1 MLPTDAPFV
10 LLDDAREG
18 GTQTLYRNPVEIV
31 SARTPAEIAPALA
44 RLRAATAA
52 GRHAAGWMS
61 YEAGHALD
69 PKLAPLAVPAGP
81 DDPWLLWFGLFAE
94 AETLAPGAL
103 EDMLP
108 DPAGAWAGKPRPL
121 ISRDDYDI
129 ALDRTKALIG
139 AGDIYQANLSFRATV
154 PVTGAPLALYAR
166 MRAQSGAGWGGIV
179 HDGRHWLLSLSPEL
193 FFRIDGSRIAARPMK
208 GTAPRGRTPAE
219 DDAFAARL
227 AADPKERAENLMI
240 VDLLRND
247 ISRIARA
254 GSVVVPELF
263 AVERY
268 PTIQQMVSEVE
279 ADLAPGRDAI
289 DVIEALFPCGS
300 ITGAPKIR
308 AMEII
313 EAVEAGARGP
323 YTGAIGHLAPDGSA
337 AFNVAI
343 RTLVLPEG
351 GNAALIGLGSAV
363 VADSTAD
370 GEWHECLAK
379 GAFVTT
385 GQRAFDLIETM
396 RFDPDDGI
404 VAAGSAYG
412 PAGQQRAQPG
422 LPVRSSRGAQRAPY
436 RHLPAD
442 ACRPDTIAAEPQRGR
457 VAIEVRALSPASDES
472 RCTVDIVPLP
482 VEPSDFRL
490 AHKTTDRAFYDDAR
504 RASGRFEVIF
514 VRPDG
519 FLTEGS
525 FTNLFV
531 PRDGRLVTPPLAR
544 GLLPGILRAALIESG
559 EAVEG
564 DLSRGRS
571 GGRLLRRQCAARV
584 DRRAAALKRAQYFA
598 RPICGCP
605 RRNDRAI
612 APAPQPRELFP

>member
-31 SARTPAEIAPALA
+31 SARTSAEIAPALA

-129 ALDRTKALIG
+129 ALDRTKALIA

-166 MRAQSGAGWGGIV
+166 MRAQSGAGWGGII

-263 AVERY
+263 AIERY

-396 RFDPDDGI
+396 RFDPDEGI
-404 VAAGSAYG
+404 VALDRHMARLGNSARSLGFRFDHHAVRNELHTATFRLIHAGRIRLLLS
-412 PAGQQRAQPG
+412 P
-422 LPVRSSRGAQRAPY
+422 SGA
-436 RHLPAD
+436 
-442 ACRPDTIAAEPQRGR
+442 
-457 VAIEVRALSPASDES
+457 VAVEVRALSPASDETA
-472 RCTVDIVPLP
+472 TVDIVPLP

-519 FLTEGS
+519 LLTEGS

-531 PRDGRLVTPPLAR
+531 PRDGRLVTPPLTR
-544 GLLPGILRAALIESG
+544 GLLPGILRGALLESG

-564 DLSRGRS
+564 DLAVADLAGGFFVGNALRGLI
-571 GGRLLRRQCAARV
+571 GAQLR
-584 DRRAAALKRAQYFA
+584 
-598 RPICGCP
+598 
-605 RRNDRAI
+605 
-612 APAPQPRELFP
+612 